1 MNIRPFGW
9 RDLSLLNRYRNYGL
23 YLDSTRVL
31 IHGQMMVPMGA
42 LITFLGPSTRIF
54 TYRCENNSQAA
65 KPLIGQVIYLM
76 GASYARLSFLAPED
90 AMEQPGLSALTDY
103 LAVQMGSRGAF
114 HILADVDESN
124 QIFQLLHRVGF
135 AIYARQRIWRLDGQP
150 IGEGN
155 PVTWRASRS
164 RDAIGVRSLYCNVV
178 PGLVQQVE
186 PLPKKDLKGVVYY
199 HNGDLHA
206 FVELKYG
213 RNGIWV
219 QPFVHPDA
227 EGFDRYLVHLL
238 QDLPGRH
245 ERPLYICVRSYQS
258 WLETAIEAMGAQP
271 GPQQAVMVRHLT
283 VSRRV
288 TQSYPLPA
296 INGTRAEP
304 TAPIARIE
312 APRFLEL
319 SEVENQPKANSIS

>member
-9 RDLSLLNRYRNYGL
+9 RDLPLLNRYRNRGL

-31 IHGQMMVPMGA
+31 IHGPMMIPMGA

-54 TYRCENNSQAA
+54 TYRCENTSQAGI
-65 KPLIGQVIYLM
+65 PLFGQVIYLM

-90 AMEQPGLSALTDY
+90 AMEQPELSALTDY
-103 LAVQMGSRGAF
+103 LAVQMGSQGAF
-114 HILADVDESN
+114 HILADVDESH
-124 QIFQLLHRVGF
+124 QVFQLLHRVGF

-150 IGEGN
+150 IGEAD
-155 PVTWRASRS
+155 PVTWRAGRS

-186 PLPKKDLKGVVYY
+186 PLPKKDLKGVVHYQ
-199 HNGDLHA
+199 NGDLHA

-227 EGFDRYLVHLL
+227 EGFDRHLVHLL
-238 QDLPGRH
+238 QDLPGRR

-258 WLETAIEAMGAQP
+258 WLETSIEAMGAQP

-288 TQSYPLPA
+288 TQPYPLPA

-312 APRFLEL
+312 EP
-319 SEVENQPKANSIS
+319 

>member
-9 RDLSLLNRYRNYGL
+9 RDLPLLKRYRNCGL

-31 IHGQMMVPMGA
+31 IHGPMMIPMGA

-54 TYRCENNSQAA
+54 TYRCENNSQAS
-65 KPLIGQVIYLM
+65 KPLVGQVIYLM

-90 AMEQPGLSALTDY
+90 AIEQPELSALTDF
-103 LAVQMGSRGAF
+103 LAVQMGSQGAF

-124 QIFQLLHRVGF
+124 PIFQLLHRVGF
-135 AIYARQRIWRLDGQP
+135 AIYARQRIWRLDDQP
-150 IGEGN
+150 IGEAN
-155 PVTWRASRS
+155 AVTWRASRS

-199 HNGDLHA
+199 QNNDLHA

-213 RNGIWV
+213 RSGIWV

-227 EGFDRYLVHLL
+227 EDFDRHLIHLL
-238 QDLPGRH
+238 QDLPGRRK
-245 ERPLYICVRSYQS
+245 RPLYICVRSYQS

-288 TQSYPLPA
+288 TQSYSLPA
-296 INGTRAEP
+296 INGTRTEP
-304 TAPIARIE
+304 TAPIVRIE
-312 APRFLEL
+312 EHRSLEL
-319 SEVENQPKANSIS
+319 PKAKHQPKAKSVS

>member
-1 MNIRPFGW
+1 LAA
-9 RDLSLLNRYRNYGL
+9 LS
-23 YLDSTRVL
+23 DF
-31 IHGQMMVPMGA
+31 M
-42 LITFLGPSTRIF
+42 
-54 TYRCENNSQAA
+54 
-65 KPLIGQVIYLM
+65 
-76 GASYARLSFLAPED
+76 
-90 AMEQPGLSALTDY
+90 
-103 LAVQMGSRGAF
+103 AVQMGSQGAF

-150 IGEGN
+150 IGETH
-155 PVTWRASRS
+155 PVTWRATRS

-186 PLPKKDLKGVVYY
+186 PLPKKELKGVVYY
-199 HNGDLHA
+199 QNGELHA

-227 EGFDRYLVHLL
+227 EGFDRHLIHLL
-238 QDLPGRH
+238 QDLPGRR

-271 GPQQAVMVRHLT
+271 GPHQAVMVRHLT
-283 VSRRV
+283 VARRIN
-288 TQSYPLPA
+288 QAYPLPA

-312 APRFLEL
+312 KSRYPDPSEAEKRPR
-319 SEVENQPKANSIS
+319 ANTIS

>member
-9 RDLSLLNRYRNYGL
+9 RDFPLLNSYRNRGL
-23 YLDSTRVL
+23 FLDSTRVL
-31 IHGQMMVPMGA
+31 IHGSMMIPMGA

-54 TYRCENNSQAA
+54 TYRCENSSQVG
-65 KPLIGQVIYLM
+65 KPLFGQVIYSM

-90 AMEQPGLSALTDY
+90 VMEQPELAALSDY
-103 LAVQMGSRGAF
+103 MAVQMGSQGAF

-135 AIYARQRIWRLDGQP
+135 AIYARQRIWRLDGQLL
-150 IGEGN
+150 GEAY
-155 PVTWRASRS
+155 PVLWRASRS

-199 HNGDLHA
+199 QKGELHA

-227 EGFDRYLVHLL
+227 EGFDRHLVQLL
-238 QDLPGRH
+238 QDLPGRR

-283 VSRRV
+283 VARRV
-288 TQSYPLPA
+288 NQAYPLPA
-296 INGTRAEP
+296 MNGTRAEP

-312 APRFLEL
+312 KSRYLDP
-319 SEVENQPKANSIS
+319 SEVEKSPRAGTIS